1 MRSIKL
7 EKIMKLNGRIAS
19 GQWVRVFL
27 GVCLTVSTVAS
38 ARQVSADE
46 PQKVEFINAI
56 KPLLSDRCFHC
67 HGPDRNSED
76 AKENDLRLDIR
87 DEAVQHAFEPGN
99 SANSEILRRIMSD
112 DPDEMMPPP
121 RSTKPRLTKEQ
132 VAIFK
137 RWIDEGAEYSE
148 HWSFIPLER
157 PELPSVG
164 KALLKMDTVDTFVN
178 RRLKAEA
185 VEPMAEADRRT
196 LIRRL
201 SFDLTGLPPT
211 ASEVDA
217 FINDHDP
224 NAYEKLVDRLLN
236 TQHFG
241 ERLAVYWLDVVRY
254 ADTNGYHGDNKRHHV
269 PYRDYVIEAFNGNMR
284 FDQFV
289 REQLAGDL
297 LRDAT
302 NEQKIASG
310 FNRLN
315 QTTREGGAQPKEYT
329 AIYAADRVRNTSEIF
344 LGLTMGC
351 CQCHDHKYDPLTLRD
366 FYSFAAFFAD
376 LQETPV
382 GTQAPVSLL
391 TSSQKRRD
399 EELNKMLAEA
409 QHELTAPSVEIDQ
422 AQLQWETSWAESL
435 TDTNWTVIRPTESI
449 SREGALLTVQPDDS
463 ILASGENPEKDSY
476 TLRFNVEIKH
486 VTALRL
492 EVLPH
497 ESLKAKGPGRAEK
510 GNFVLGACQLTVGD
524 KPVAFQRATATY
536 SQDQFPI
543 GNLIDDNL
551 TTAWAIYPRV
561 GKSHSAIISFT
572 KPIGDGTMQS
582 ITITMPQDFGHHH
595 TIGRF
600 RLAFTTSKHAHAEHA
615 VPQDIAA
622 ILAITAEARSQTQQD
637 QLRNYF
643 RATAPGTASLRKRI
657 DDATNE
663 KKVLAQQ
670 AQILISQSMKEPRV
684 VRILGRGDWQDDT
697 GKIVQPAVP
706 VSLGSIPAKAGQRL
720 TRLDL
725 ANWVVSPSNPLTAR
739 VMVNRLWKLMFGRG
753 LANNLGDFGAQGQ
766 PPTHPELLDWLANE
780 FIGSGWNIK
789 HMMKLIAVSDVYRR
803 SSDATPSLLQRDP
816 DNELLARQG
825 RWRLDAEFVRDN
837 ALKISGLLSLR
848 IGGSSVRPYQPA
860 GYLANLNFPTRTWVQ
875 DTGESQYRRGLYTFW
890 QRTFLHP
897 ALAAFDAPTRE
908 ECTVQRSVSN
918 TPIQALVLLNDPTFV
933 EAARELARR
942 MITEGGNTDVDRF
955 NFSFREALSRE
966 PTSAELLVLTR
977 LVKKHR
983 EEFRTNP
990 AGASEFGK
998 IGLRPAPS
1006 TIDAVE
1012 LAAWTSAARTI
1023 LNLHEC
1029 ITRE

>member
-1 MRSIKL
+1 MR
-7 EKIMKLNGRIAS
+7 LNGRIAP
-19 GQWVRVFL
+19 GQWGRVFL
-27 GVCLTVSTVAS
+27 GVCLTASIVAS
-38 ARQVSADE
+38 ARQVSAEE
-46 PQKVEFINAI
+46 PQKVDFISVI

-67 HGPDRNSED
+67 HGPDQNSED

-87 DEAVQHAFEPGN
+87 DEAIQHAFEPGN
-99 SANSEILRRIMSD
+99 STNSEILRRIMSD
-112 DPDEMMPPP
+112 DPDQMMPPP
-121 RSTKPRLTKEQ
+121 RSTKPRLTEEQ
-132 VAIFK
+132 VSILK

-157 PELPSVG
+157 PELPGVARSSR
-164 KALLKMDTVDTFVN
+164 KMNAIDMFVN

-185 VEPMAEADRRT
+185 VEAMAEADRRT

-211 ASEVDA
+211 PSEVDA
-217 FINDHDP
+217 FITNNDP
-224 NAYEKLVDRLLN
+224 KAYEKLVDRLLS

-254 ADTNGYHGDNKRHHV
+254 ADTNGYHGDNDRHHV
-269 PYRDYVIEAFNGNMR
+269 PYRDYVIEAFNDNIR

-297 LRDAT
+297 LPDAT

-344 LGLTMGC
+344 LGITMGC

-376 LQETPV
+376 LQETAV
-382 GTQAPVSLL
+382 GTQTPVSLL
-391 TSSQKRRD
+391 SSSQKRRD
-399 EELNKMLAEA
+399 EELNKMIAEA
-409 QHELTAPSVEIDQ
+409 QHELTAPSVEFDQ
-422 AQLQWETSWAESL
+422 AQLQWETSFAESL
-435 TDTNWTVIRPTESI
+435 TDTTWTVIRPTESI
-449 SREGALLTVQPDDS
+449 SREGALLTVQPDNS

-476 TLRFNVEIKH
+476 TLRFNAEIKH

-543 GNLIDDNL
+543 GNLIDDNS
-551 TTAWAIYPRV
+551 TTAWAIYPRI
-561 GKSHSAIISFT
+561 GTSHSAIISFT

-582 ITITMPQDFGHHH
+582 ITITMPQGFGHHH

-600 RLAFTTSKHAHAEHA
+600 RLAFTTSKDAHAEHA
-615 VPQDIAA
+615 VPQHIAA

-670 AQILISQSMKEPRV
+670 AQVLISQSMKEPRV
-684 VRILGRGDWQDDT
+684 VRVLGRGNWQDDT
-697 GKIVQPAVP
+697 GEIVQPAVP
-706 VSLGSIPAKAGQRL
+706 AALGSIPLDGRQRL
-720 TRLDL
+720 TRLDM
-725 ANWVVSPSNPLTAR
+725 ANWLVSPSNPLTAR

-766 PPTHPELLDWLANE
+766 PPTHPELLDWLAHE
-780 FIGSGWNIK
+780 FIESGWDIK
-789 HMMKLIAVSDVYRR
+789 HMMKLMAISDVYRR
-803 SSDATPSLLQRDP
+803 SSEVAPSLLQRDP
-816 DNELLARQG
+816 NNELLARQG

-837 ALKISGLLSLR
+837 ALKISGLLSPR

-875 DTGESQYRRGLYTFW
+875 DAGESQYRRGLYTFW

-897 ALAAFDAPTRE
+897 SLAAFDAPTRE

-918 TPIQALVLLNDPTFV
+918 TPLQALVLLNDPTYI

-942 MITEGGNTDVDRF
+942 MITEGGNTDVDRL
-955 NFSFREALSRE
+955 NFCFREALSRE

-983 EEFRTNP
+983 EGFTTNP
-990 AGASEFGK
+990 VGASEFGK

-1006 TIDAVE
+1006 TIEAAE